1 MKSKSYRQL
10 ILLPTFK
17 ERFEYLKLTGKP
29 GEMTF
34 GFDRYM
40 NQKFYTSNEWK
51 NFRNKVIARDD
62 GNDLG
67 HPDFPI
73 GGRII
78 IHHINPLVIDDFAN
92 QTEALFDMDNVI
104 CVSNITHEAI
114 HFGDASLLPQEPVE
128 RKPGDTKLW

>member
-1 MKSKSYRQL
+1 MKPKSYRQL

-34 GFDRYM
+34 GFDRYL
-40 NQKFYTSNEWK
+40 NQRFYTSNEWK

-78 IHHINPLVIDDFAN
+78 IHHINPLIIDDFAD

-104 CVSNITHEAI
+104 CVSNKTHEAI
-114 HFGDASLLPQEPVE
+114 HFGDASILPQEPVE
-128 RKPGDTKLW
+128 RRPGDTKLW

>member
-29 GEMTF
+29 GEITF

-78 IHHINPLVIDDFAN
+78 IHHINPLIVDDFAN
-92 QTEALFDMDNVI
+92 QTEVLFDMDNVI

>member
-1 MKSKSYRQL
+1 MKPKSYRQL

-17 ERFEYLKLTGKP
+17 ERYEYLKLTGKP

-78 IHHINPLVIDDFAN
+78 IHHINPLIVDDFAN

-104 CVSNITHEAI
+104 CVSNTTHEAI
-114 HFGDASLLPQEPVE
+114 HFGDASLLPKEPVE

>member
-1 MKSKSYRQL
+1 MKPKSYRQL

-17 ERFEYLKLTGKP
+17 ERYEYLKLTGKP

-78 IHHINPLVIDDFAN
+78 IHHINPLVIDDFAD

-104 CVSNITHEAI
+104 CVSNKTHEAI
-114 HFGDASLLPQEPVE
+114 HFGDASILPQEPVE
-128 RKPGDTKLW
+128 RRPGDTKLW